1 LGNLRLRK
9 VESEVLQVEGVVGV
23 ASFEVEVV
31 ELNLV
36 EREVTLNLFDRIGIL
51 VVALIEADEAKIDL
65 EESIQ
70 LCSDAT

>member
-1 LGNLRLRK
+1 MGNLRLRK